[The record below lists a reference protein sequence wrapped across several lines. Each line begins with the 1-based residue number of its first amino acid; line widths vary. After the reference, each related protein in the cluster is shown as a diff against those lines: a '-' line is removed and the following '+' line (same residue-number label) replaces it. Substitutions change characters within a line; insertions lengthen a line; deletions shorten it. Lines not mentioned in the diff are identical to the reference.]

1 MAALQT
7 VDPDIGQAAQAMLQ
21 APQPPPPEPL
31 LTSLINDVAATPRP
45 FVLVLDDYHLIH
57 TLPIHRQ
64 LAFLLEHQPPQ
75 MHLVIASREDPPLPL
90 SRLRARG
97 QAREI
102 RRADLQFTPE
112 ETADFL
118 QQVARQELSPR
129 DVAALQR
136 RTEGWAAGLQLLA
149 LSIRGRDDVRQLVR
163 SFTGSHRYVLDY
175 LIEEVFEQQSAEAQD
190 FLLKTSILDR
200 FTAALCDA
208 VTGRN
213 DGRAVLLALDQ
224 ANLFIVRLDESRQ
237 WYRYHRLFADLLR
250 HRLEVAS
257 THEVTQLHRRASQW
271 YAENSLPTDAV
282 RHALAGSDWER
293 AATLILDFGGSM
305 LKRGEVATLLGWFR
319 ALPDEV
325 VRAHPRLCHEY
336 SWPLILAG
344 QIEAAEFYL
353 RQAEES
359 AQDDTAFLSDIVTAQ
374 AYIARIRGD
383 DGRTIELSRRALS
396 LLPQNDPNSRSIV
409 AVNLGMAHWS
419 RGNLTEAEGALM
431 EAEQAAQRS
440 ENHYARLTALSFLG
454 VVQAAQG
461 RLHEAAGW
469 LRQTIQAGGGAP
481 PTALAHDSL
490 SALLYEWND
499 LEAAADHLERGIE
512 LGARSGN
519 VEVQIGGYRIL
530 ARLRQAQGD
539 ASAALDALQQAHELA
554 REKDV
559 PPLMR
564 ARTAACHVQIALA
577 QGDLP
582 TAIRWAEQVTEDA
595 DGSRFYPLMG
605 LTPARLLL
613 AQGEKEAAAEQLES
627 WHETGVRAGW
637 QYGVVEVRALQALAA
652 PTPDEALAFLAD
664 GLALAQPEDY
674 VRTFV
679 DKGEPLA
686 ALLREAASQGIAP
699 EYVRRLL
706 AAFARPPTPPRPPTQ
721 PLIEPLSDR
730 ELDVLHLLAD
740 GLTNREIAQA
750 LCVSVNT
757 VKTHLSSIYG
767 KLGVHNRHEAAAQAK
782 GLGLVQETE
791 ERA

>member
-1 MAALQT
+1 
-7 VDPDIGQAAQAMLQ
+7 
-21 APQPPPPEPL
+21 
-31 LTSLINDVAATPRP
+31 
-45 FVLVLDDYHLIH
+45 
-57 TLPIHRQ
+57 
-64 LAFLLEHQPPQ
+64 
-75 MHLVIASREDPPLPL
+75 
-90 SRLRARG
+90 
-97 QAREI
+97 
-102 RRADLQFTPE
+102 
-112 ETADFL
+112 
-118 QQVARQELSPR
+118 
-129 DVAALQR
+129 
-136 RTEGWAAGLQLLA
+136 
-149 LSIRGRDDVRQLVR
+149 
-163 SFTGSHRYVLDY
+163 
-175 LIEEVFEQQSAEAQD
+175 
-190 FLLKTSILDR
+190 
-200 FTAALCDA
+200 
-208 VTGRN
+208 
-213 DGRAVLLALDQ
+213 
-224 ANLFIVRLDESRQ
+224 
-237 WYRYHRLFADLLR
+237 
-250 HRLEVAS
+250 
-257 THEVTQLHRRASQW
+257 
-271 YAENSLPTDAV
+271 
-282 RHALAGSDWER
+282 
-293 AATLILDFGGSM
+293 
-305 LKRGEVATLLGWFR
+305 
-319 ALPDEV
+319 
-325 VRAHPRLCHEY
+325 
-336 SWPLILAG
+336 
-344 QIEAAEFYL
+344 
-353 RQAEES
+353 
-359 AQDDTAFLSDIVTAQ
+359 
-374 AYIARIRGD
+374 
-383 DGRTIELSRRALS
+383 
-396 LLPQNDPNSRSIV
+396 
-409 AVNLGMAHWS
+409 MAHWS
-419 RGNLTEAEGALM
+419 RGDLTEAEGALM

-469 LRQTIQAGGGAP
+469 LRQTIRAGGGAP

-499 LEAAADHLERGIE
+499 LKAAADHLERGIE

-519 VEVQIGGYRIL
+519 VEVQIGGHRIL

-577 QGDLP
+577 QGDLA

-605 LTPARLLL
+605 LTAARLLL

-637 QYGVVEVRALQALAA
+637 RYGVIEVRALQALAA

-706 AAFARPPTPPRPPTQ
+706 AAFARPPTPPHPRTQ

-740 GLTNREIAQA
+740 GLTNQEIAQA
-750 LCVSVNT
+750 LCVSINT
-757 VKTHLSSIYG
+757 VKTHLKNVYG

-782 GLGLVQETE
+782 GLGLVEETE